1 MPSAETAVQVSES
14 TRPSSSPADIL
25 FRLRQVLEAEHE
37 AEERLARSRQQ
48 VRELLTE
55 ARSAGLRYNTIARL
69 LVPPGDPFESL
80 RERRAM
86 VGRLRQRFWT
96 ARKRSQRSS

>member
-1 MPSAETAVQVSES
+1 MPGSEAAAQVSET
-14 TRPSSSPADIL
+14 TRSSNPDVL
-25 FRLRQVLEAEHE
+25 FRLRQALDAEHE
-37 AEERLARSRQQ
+37 AEEALAGARER

-55 ARSAGLRYNTIARL
+55 AREAGLRYNTIARS

-96 ARKRSQRSS
+96 ARKRRQST

>member
-1 MPSAETAVQVSES
+1 MPSVETAQQ
-14 TRPSSSPADIL
+14 SPENSRTSNAADVL
-25 FRLRQVLEAEHE
+25 YRLRQALEAEHE
-37 AEERLARSRQQ
+37 AEAQLARARQQ
-48 VRELLTE
+48 VRDLLTE
-55 ARSAGLRYNTIARL
+55 ARNAGLRYNTIARS

-96 ARKRSQRSS
+96 ARKRQERP

>member
-1 MPSAETAVQVSES
+1 MPTAEPIMQVPES
-14 TRPSSSPADIL
+14 TRPSSTADVL
-25 FRLRQVLEAEHE
+25 FRLRQALEAEHE
-37 AEERLARSRQQ
+37 AEATLARARQQ

-55 ARSAGLRYNTIARL
+55 ARAAGLRYNTIARS

-96 ARKRSQRSS
+96 ARKRQQRS

>member
-1 MPSAETAVQVSES
+1 MPGAESAAQVTENTRSS
-14 TRPSSSPADIL
+14 TTDVL
-25 FRLRQVLEAEHE
+25 FALRQALQAESD
-37 AEERLARSRQQ
+37 AEKALAVARER

-55 ARSAGLRYNTIARL
+55 AREAGLRYNTIARS

-96 ARKRSQRSS
+96 ARKRRQTT